1 MNIESI
7 AHKVAEIKEAA
18 QTSKRIFDPDKRI
31 DVTKRL
37 NETKYTEKPFNPD
50 KRLAPQVKEI
60 SAANLLDKY
69 TSELKKYSEVPS
81 TLKDMKINP
90 KDLKAVSPEEVK
102 IRRKEFSSQRNN
114 LIKEW
119 ESVNGKEWPTYK
131 KDMYDEYG
139 HKVKEKGMRYDA
151 HHKQPLCL
159 GGKNEVSNITPLRY
173 DDHRMIHASG
183 GSLDQ
188 LTKRIQEARV

>member
-1 MNIESI
+1 MNIESM

-18 QTSKRIFDPDKRI
+18 HNSKRIFDPDKRI
-31 DVTKRL
+31 DVTKGL
-37 NETKYTEKPFNPD
+37 SEIKDDAKAFNPD

-60 SAANLLDKY
+60 GAEQLLDKY

-81 TLKDMKINP
+81 TLKDLNITL
-90 KDLKAVSPEEVK
+90 KDLKAVPSEEVK
-102 IRRKEFSSQRNN
+102 TRRKEFSSQRSN

-119 ESVNGKEWPTYK
+119 ESVHGKEWPTYK

-159 GGKNEVSNITPLRY
+159 GGKNEVSNITPMRY

>member
-1 MNIESI
+1 MNFESL
-7 AHKVAEIKEAA
+7 ARKVAEIKEAT
-18 QTSKRIFDPDKRI
+18 QTPKRIFDPDKRI
-31 DVTKRL
+31 DVTKGL
-37 NETKYTEKPFNPD
+37 SEIKDTTKTFNPD
-50 KRLAPQVKEI
+50 KRLEPQNKEV
-60 SAANLLDKY
+60 SARSLLDKY

-81 TLKDMKINP
+81 TLKDLKINL
-90 KDLKAVSPEEVK
+90 KDLNPIPPEEVK

-119 ESVNGKEWPTYK
+119 ESVHGREWPTYTT
-131 KDMYDEYG
+131 DMYNEYG
-139 HKVKEKGMRYDA
+139 IKVKEKGMRYDA

-159 GGKNEVSNITPLRY
+159 GGKNEVPNITPLRY